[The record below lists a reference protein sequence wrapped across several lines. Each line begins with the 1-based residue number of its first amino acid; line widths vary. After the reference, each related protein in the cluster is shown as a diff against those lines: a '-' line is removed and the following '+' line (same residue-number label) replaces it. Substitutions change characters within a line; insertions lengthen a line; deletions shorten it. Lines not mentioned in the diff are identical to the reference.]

1 MTAEEFYN
9 EKKYPEYDKFDKKV
23 PKFDYYDMLDF
34 AEAYHKAK
42 VEAISDERPNIKETL
57 GDISL
62 MEAHEEYKKSP
73 LLYMHIKLLDNYI
86 DKLLNK

>member
-1 MTAEEFYN
+1 MRTDEIL
-9 EKKYPEYDKFDKKV
+9 KTDKK
-23 PKFDYYDMLDF
+23 LHDF
-34 AEAYHKAK
+34 LEEHLLRGRVEKIMEAYHKQE